1 MWELRI
7 KPWISID
14 SLLTSS
20 SSLRRKQQLR
30 RNEFHESDG
39 WSLAMNWDTESTSPQ
54 NAVASDPLTDKQR
67 SESENSRFRSIYS
80 PPPPRLRKNRGKK
93 EERKKV
99 GDVRKSKRRY
109 ESFFYIPVVRVQSPS
124 TPPAFTIYI
133 LFRNCGTIWTVGG

>member
-1 MWELRI
+1 
-7 KPWISID
+7 
-14 SLLTSS
+14 
-20 SSLRRKQQLR
+20 
-30 RNEFHESDG
+30 
-39 WSLAMNWDTESTSPQ
+39 MNWDTESTSPQ

-99 GDVRKSKRRY
+99 GDVRKSERRY

-124 TPPAFTIYI
+124 TLLLLQFIFYFEIVARSGPLVANLESRAWRQTG
-133 LFRNCGTIWTVGG
+133 RKW